1 MKKNKTNLED
11 FMNNS
16 APLKLAFNCGMMQ
29 DRINRKGDVMKKYLA
44 LLLTMVLAVSAAG
57 CGAAATNQNTLEIVV
72 VPQAWS
78 DELDGQIKAHVKDRP
93 QLNVYQN
100 APEEPDGRYQA
111 LLVEDLMA
119 QQVDV
124 ICLDVTDPVQAEP
137 KIKAAEEAGILVL
150 TGADFLAM
158 IDQAE
163 EMLSK

>member
-29 DRINRKGDVMKKYLA
+29 DRINRKGDVMKKCLA

-100 APEEPDGRYQA
+100 APEEPDGRYQS

>member
-93 QLNVYQN
+93 ELNVYQN